1 LKSTRSTLILL
12 VIAALVFIADQS
24 TKYLAM
30 TCLATDQVW
39 APVPSLAHVLT
50 FTYTTNTGVAFGL
63 FKDLGPIFVGVA
75 VVVIAAIVIYQQ
87 QVPEGAWLVRLA
99 LGLQLGG
106 AAGNLVD
113 RLRLGHVVDF
123 IHLHYFTPQLRLDW
137 PVFNLADSS
146 IVAGVILLVWTM
158 LREGREPVKPMPQ
171 VSQPTDSNT
180 PASV

>member
-1 LKSTRSTLILL
+1 MKSPRSTSVLL
-12 VIAALVFIADQS
+12 AIAALTLLTDQL

-30 TCLATDQVW
+30 TRLAPIGIW
-39 APVPSLAHVLT
+39 APIPSLAHIFT

-75 VVVIAAIVIYQQ
+75 VVVIAAIVIYQRE
-87 QVPEGAWLVRLA
+87 VPEGAWLVRLA

-123 IHLHYFTPQLRLDW
+123 IHVHFW
-137 PVFNLADSS
+137 PVFNVADSA
-146 IVAGVILLVWTM
+146 IVVGVVLLTFTM
-158 LREGREPVKPMPQ
+158 LREGREPKLSPESPE
-171 VSQPTDSNT
+171 SAGSNP
-180 PASV
+180 PA

>member
-1 LKSTRSTLILL
+1 MKSPRSTSVLL
-12 VIAALVFIADQS
+12 AIAALTLLTDQL

-30 TCLATDQVW
+30 TRLAPIGIW
-39 APVPSLAHVLT
+39 APIPSLAHIFT

-123 IHLHYFTPQLRLDW
+123 IHLHFW
-137 PVFNLADSS
+137 PVFNVADSA
-146 IVAGVILLVWTM
+146 IVVGVILLSFTL
-158 LREGREPVKPMPQ
+158 LREGKEPVRPAPQ
-171 VSQPTDSNT
+171 ASESTDSNT
-180 PASV
+180 PASA

>member
-1 LKSTRSTLILL
+1 LKSRRSTW
-12 VIAALVFIADQS
+12 VLVFIAALTLAADQFS
-24 TKYLAM
+24 KYLAM
-30 TCLATDQVW
+30 AYLAPLVVW
-39 APVPSLAHVLT
+39 APIPSLAHIFT

-123 IHLHYFTPQLRLDW
+123 IHLHFW
-137 PVFNLADSS
+137 PVFNVADSA
-146 IVAGVILLVWTM
+146 IVVGVILLAFIM
-158 LREGREPVKPMPQ
+158 LREGKEPVKPAPQ
-171 VSQPTDSNT
+171 ASESTDSNT
-180 PASV
+180 PASA

>member
-1 LKSTRSTLILL
+1 MRSPRNTLVLL
-12 VIAALVFIADQS
+12 IIAALVFSADQI
-24 TKYLAM
+24 TKYLAI
-30 TCLATDQVW
+30 TRLAPDRVW
-39 APVPSLAHVLT
+39 APVPALAHILT
-50 FTYTTNTGVAFGL
+50 MTYTTNTGVAFGM

-75 VVVIAAIVIYQQ
+75 VVVIAAIIIFQR

-106 AAGNLVD
+106 AAGNLMD
-113 RLRLGHVVDF
+113 RLRLGHVIDF
-123 IHLHYFTPQLRLDW
+123 IHLHYFTPQIRFDW

-158 LREGREPVKPMPQ
+158 LREGREPARPMPQ
-171 VSQPTDSNT
+171 ASQSTDSNT